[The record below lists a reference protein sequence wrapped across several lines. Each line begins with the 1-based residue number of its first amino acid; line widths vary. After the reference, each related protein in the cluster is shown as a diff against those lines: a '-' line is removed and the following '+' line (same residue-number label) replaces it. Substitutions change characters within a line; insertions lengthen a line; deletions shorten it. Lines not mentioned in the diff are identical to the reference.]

1 MLINASVNNGFTAFI
16 PVSGA
21 KKSRGNYH
29 GNKSQ
34 FHIND
39 SVIEISFLPIQNH
52 SELNLLL
59 R

>member
-1 MLINASVNNGFTAFI
+1 MLPFNNGFTAFI
-16 PVSGA
+16 PFSEA

-39 SVIEISFLPIQNH
+39 FVIEINFLRIQKH